1 MCFPLCARR
10 GARAALQEALFAT
23 RANAL
28 PSPAADMAY
37 GCGAYALCCC
47 GEAHRLF
54 KSFEEDEERTRR
66 LAAALEHESTATS
79 LHFALF
85 PRKTRDGGLQPCCR
99 EPVVSMMVRCS
110 ALRVRARRR
119 RAGAGDRH
127 VCCARSVHTNTPS
140 SLYEASSLLW
150 LLAAQLLSSLFV
162 KTLQPKP

>member
-1 MCFPLCARR
+1 LCV
-10 GARAALQEALFAT
+10 T

-28 PSPAADMAY
+28 LPPAADMEY
-37 GCGAYALCCC
+37 GCGACALCCC
-47 GEAHRLF
+47 GEPHRLF

-99 EPVVSMMVRCS
+99 EPVVSMMVRRS

-119 RAGAGDRH
+119 CARARERH
-127 VCCARSVHTNTPS
+127 VCCARSVHANTPS
-140 SLYEASSLLW
+140 SLSAASSLLW
-150 LLAAQLLSSLFV
+150 LLSAQLLSSLFV
-162 KTLQPKP
+162 KKTLNPKPCSGCADLEFPLC